1 MTRQIIRLLLIAAT
15 FYFVFPMIPGIEV
28 HGSFPH
34 VLLAALVFAVL
45 GWIVE
50 TLAIALSAIV
60 TITTLGMALLVLVPL
75 WVLGFWLIPAFVLKL
90 LSDLM
95 PSYISIAGW
104 TPAILGGL
112 LMLVVGVV
120 TSNFKSAT
128 ERFA

>member
-28 HGSFPH
+28 HGSFAH

-50 TLAIALSAIV
+50 TLAIAMSAIA
-60 TITTLGMALLVLVPL
+60 TITTLGMALLVLIPL

-95 PSYISIAGW
+95 PSYMSISGW
-104 TPAILGGL
+104 TPAVLGGL
-112 LMLVVGVV
+112 LMLVVGMI
-120 TSNFKSAT
+120 TSNFKRAT